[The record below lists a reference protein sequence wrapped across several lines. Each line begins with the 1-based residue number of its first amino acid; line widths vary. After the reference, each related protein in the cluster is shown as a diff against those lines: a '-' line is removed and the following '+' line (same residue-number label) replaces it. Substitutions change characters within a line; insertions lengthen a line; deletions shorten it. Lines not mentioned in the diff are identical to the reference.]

1 MSRNCS
7 ILIYTEWHTV
17 WKHLLP
23 HPSIPP
29 SCQKHTRIPFLHALV
44 LFFPLGN
51 LAFLLPSIAVG
62 TWDSTKHILT
72 LSPDRAHPELSKVF
86 KGHERPSW
94 ENVLFFSSFSFT
106 PWSIFPHLW
115 RLSSPLEA
123 SEAWFGKSRAGLAR
137 AGDKS
142 TCAKNRKVWVFHLFS
157 CSCPPPCLRYIK
169 EIKAISNNTNCIFH
183 NFLKLGE
190 ELLKKGLI
198 TVSINFDLL
207 TTAKYRILIFTI

>member
-7 ILIYTEWHTV
+7 ILIYTEWHIV

-106 PWSIFPHLW
+106 PWSIFHTSEGFPALLRHPRHDLVKAVQGW
-115 RLSSPLEA
+115 LEPETRALVQKIGKCEFFTCLAAPAPLHV
-123 SEAWFGKSRAGLAR
+123 SDTSKKSRPFPTTPTVF
-137 AGDKS
+137 S
-142 TCAKNRKVWVFHLFS
+142 T
-157 CSCPPPCLRYIK
+157 
-169 EIKAISNNTNCIFH
+169 IS
-183 NFLKLGE
+183 
-190 ELLKKGLI
+190 
-198 TVSINFDLL
+198 
-207 TTAKYRILIFTI
+207 